1 MTKDTYDAGMKVRR
15 EVLSPEHVERSTA
28 GADSFTREFQEFI
41 TSYCW
46 GEVWT
51 REGLDRKSRSLINL
65 AMLTALNRP
74 DEFKLHVKGA
84 IRNGVTPD
92 EIKEVLI
99 QTSIYAGVPA
109 AHSAF
114 KWAREVLVEL
124 GIEL

>member
-1 MTKDTYDAGMKVRR
+1 MTKDTYEAGMKVRR
-15 EVLSPEHVERSTA
+15 EVLSPEHVERSTRN
-28 GADSFTREFQEFI
+28 ADSFTREFQEFI

-51 REGLDRKSRSLINL
+51 RDGLDRKSRSLINL

>member
-15 EVLSPEHVERSTA
+15 EVLSPEHVERSTSN
-28 GADSFTREFQEFI
+28 ADNFTREFQEFI
-41 TSYCW
+41 TRYCW

-51 REGLDRKSRSLINL
+51 RDGLDRKSRSLINL

-74 DEFKLHVKGA
+74 DEFKLHVMGA